1 MVIPLAL
8 SAQGSLPVGANNA
21 GNIENVFAASLKN
34 GVHQLIISVSVE
46 VANEQC
52 RDQLDEL

>member
-1 MVIPLAL
+1 
-8 SAQGSLPVGANNA
+8 VGANNA